1 MFYLPYWVYFLN
13 VPANPVYYPTTSHS
27 LSFYVITLSFS
38 GIALSLPAFP
48 CTVVPLLVIVLYF
61 NTPFLHFFAALWW
74 DFSCCPVILQNPQ
87 VSASLLSSNLIY
99 LLTSSWLLLWGFYYQ
114 STLLPFV
121 AIVFGVNLFSL
132 IHFGSFK
139 GLFILKRA
147 GPVRR
152 AISPRW
158 DDFYPTFLWNLLSLF
173 NEKVCY
179 VAGKRLF
186 DQVVFTINSDVKLL
200 CRTNVLILFN

>member
-74 DFSCCPVILQNPQ
+74 DFSCCPIIDEIFHAILKF
-87 VSASLLSSNLIY
+87 
-99 LLTSSWLLLWGFYYQ
+99 LLLFFHPIWSICSPPLDFC
-114 STLLPFV
+114 SETFITKALSFLLLQLCLES
-121 AIVFGVNLFSL
+121 ICSL
-132 IHFGSFK
+132 
-139 GLFILKRA
+139 LFILVLLRSSSYWSELA
-147 GPVRR
+147 RLGGLSRLGEM
-152 AISPRW
+152 IFIPRSYGI
-158 DDFYPTFLWNLLSLF
+158 FYLCSMKKFVTSLEKDCLIRYFL
-173 NEKVCY
+173 
-179 VAGKRLF
+179 
-186 DQVVFTINSDVKLL
+186 Q
-200 CRTNVLILFN
+200 

>member
-74 DFSCCPVILQNPQ
+74 DFSCCPIILQNPQ
-87 VSASLLSSNLIY
+87 VSTSLLSSNLIY
-99 LLTSSWLLLWGFYYQ
+99 DFCSETFITKALSFLLLQ
-114 STLLPFV
+114 LCLES
-121 AIVFGVNLFSL
+121 ICSL
-132 IHFGSFK
+132 
-139 GLFILKRA
+139 LFILVLLRSSSYWSELA
-147 GPVRR
+147 RLGGLSRLGEM
-152 AISPRW
+152 IFIPRSYGI
-158 DDFYPTFLWNLLSLF
+158 FYLCSMKKFVTSLEKDCLIRYFL
-173 NEKVCY
+173 
-179 VAGKRLF
+179 
-186 DQVVFTINSDVKLL
+186 Q
-200 CRTNVLILFN
+200 